1 MARMTREQLLEM
13 VVAQS
18 RLRTADL
25 KFVLR
30 SAQGE
35 LARRDAKAL
44 EKAEE
49 KGKEK
54 GKEKV

>member
-35 LARRDAKAL
+35 LARR
-44 EKAEE
+44 EQKAEE

-54 GKEKV
+54 GE